1 MDVYP
6 VLSWIYGNWTEG
18 RMNVGPAPRCSTL
31 PGMLLAFSGHPFLA
45 EELAR
50 DTLQRR
56 GLKLRDLPRLG
67 GDDVKAETV
76 APLLAPSLFGDAAL
90 MIDLSGVKLPA
101 GLMDL
106 LVKSG
111 ATVVLL
117 DPSPTAARIKLYETS
132 GEHHA
137 SPAPTK
143 TGDVAGWVASRA
155 KAMRL
160 KLDRDAA
167 LYLAEVLG
175 GDLAGIV
182 AELNK
187 LDLLSEQTLD
197 RATVAR
203 VVGLEAPGDSFV
215 MLGAA
220 TSGRPAEALGQ
231 LRRLLAS
238 GEDPYKLM
246 GAVVWQYSLVA
257 RSVALLQSGERV
269 TETLAAQRLNVK
281 PYPAKKALE
290 VARRLNESKIR
301 AHLGRILE
309 ADQAMKRGLD
319 AAAVMERLMVQLSL

>member
-1 MDVYP
+1 
-6 VLSWIYGNWTEG
+6 
-18 RMNVGPAPRCSTL
+18 
-31 PGMLLAFSGHPFLA
+31 MLLAFSGHAFLA

-50 DTLQRR
+50 EVLAKR
-56 GLKLRDLPRLG
+56 GLNLRDLPRLG
-67 GDDVKAETV
+67 GDDVKAETA

-90 MIDLSGVKLPA
+90 LVDLSGVKVAA
-101 GLMDL
+101 GFMEL
-106 LVKSG
+106 LAKSG
-111 ATVVLL
+111 ALVALI
-117 DPSPTAARIKLYETS
+117 DPSPTATRLKLYEAQ
-132 GEHHA
+132 GEHHP

-143 TGDVAGWVASRA
+143 PGDVTGWVTKRA
-155 KAMRL
+155 QTMRL

-167 LYLAEVLG
+167 QYLSEVFG
-175 GDLAGIV
+175 ADLAGMV

-187 LDLLSEQTLD
+187 LTLID
-197 RATVAR
+197 VPLTRESVAR
-203 VVGLEAPGDSFV
+203 VVGLEAPGDSFA

-220 TSGRPAEALGQ
+220 TAGRPAEALAQ

-238 GEDPYKLM
+238 GEDPFKLL

-257 RSVALLQSGERV
+257 RSVALLQGGERV

-290 VARRLNESKIR
+290 VARRLNEAKIR

>member
-1 MDVYP
+1 
-6 VLSWIYGNWTEG
+6 
-18 RMNVGPAPRCSTL
+18 
-31 PGMLLAFSGHPFLA
+31 MLLAFSGHAFLA

-50 DTLQRR
+50 QTLVER
-56 GLKLRDLPRLG
+56 GLNLRDLPRLG
-67 GDDVKAETV
+67 GEDVRVETA

-90 MIDLSGVKLPA
+90 LIDLSGVKVAA
-101 GLMDL
+101 GFMEL

-111 ATVVLL
+111 ATVILL
-117 DPSPTAARIKLYETS
+117 DPSPTATRLKLYDAQ
-132 GEHHA
+132 GEHHV
-137 SPAPTK
+137 SPTPVKA
-143 TGDVAGWVASRA
+143 GDVAGWIARRA
-155 KAMRL
+155 QSMRL

-167 LYLAEVLG
+167 LYLAEVFG
-175 GDLAGIV
+175 ADLAGIV

-187 LDLLSEQTLD
+187 LTLMDGSVLSRE
-197 RATVAR
+197 TVAR
-203 VVGLEAPGDSFV
+203 VVGLEAPGDSFA

-238 GEDPYKLM
+238 GEDPFKLL

-257 RSVALLQSGERV
+257 RTVALLENGERV
-269 TETLAAQRLNVK
+269 TETVAAQRLNVK
-281 PYPAKKALE
+281 PFPAKKALE
-290 VARRLNESKIR
+290 VARRLNEAKIR